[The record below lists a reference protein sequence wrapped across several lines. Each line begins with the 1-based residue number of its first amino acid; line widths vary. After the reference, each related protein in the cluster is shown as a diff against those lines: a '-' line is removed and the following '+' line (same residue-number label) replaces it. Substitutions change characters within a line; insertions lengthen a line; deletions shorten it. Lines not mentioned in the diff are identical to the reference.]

1 MSTLIGSSDTNIY
14 IEDGLF
20 RIKISGDIAIEVSDP
35 GNTGGFASK
44 QYVDEQ

>member
-14 IEDGLF
+14 LEDGLF
-20 RIKISGDIAIEVSDP
+20 RVKVGGNIAVEISDP

-44 QYVDEQ
+44 QYVDD